1 MPKNEKKV
9 GNSRWARPQ
18 LPKTGNKTREEIWT
32 AVGAALTAWG
42 EYESELGRLFS
53 IFMAGDF
60 PSPQAQRA
68 FGAIRTFEGRSQM
81 LWEAYEAFLAYHGRH
96 IKEPKE
102 FDELWNEATKAVK
115 LRNDVAHGIVL
126 PLSTQGAPV
135 TNGYCLMPPYH
146 DAKRDINDVPK
157 FAYTAEMIGE
167 FTTGFHNL
175 IEAPRKFGN
184 SIIEKIRAHRGR
196 IPPRWNF

>member
-1 MPKNEKKV
+1 MQKKKENIGHLIWSRPK
-9 GNSRWARPQ
+9 
-18 LPKTGNKTREEIWT
+18 LPTTGNQTKEQIWT

-42 EYESELGRLFS
+42 EYESELGHLFS

-60 PSPQAQRA
+60 PSPQARRA
-68 FGAIRTFEGRSQM
+68 FGAIKGFEARSQI
-81 LWEAYEAFLAYHGRH
+81 LREAYEAFQAYHGRH

-102 FDELWNEATKAVK
+102 FYELWKQANEAVK

-126 PLSTQGAPV
+126 PLSTKGAPV

-175 IEAPRKFGN
+175 IEAPHKFRN

-196 IPPRWNF
+196 IPARWNF